1 MLLQKRE
8 ENAITLAA
16 TANNAKIIDEAL
28 ADDNP
33 ISPKRCWF
41 IWLLLVLGVGLPVGV
56 IYLIGLTKFK
66 IEGRADV
73 EKLTSLPVVGDIP
86 LADEKVRINCGF

>member
-1 MLLQKRE
+1 M
-8 ENAITLAA
+8 
-16 TANNAKIIDEAL
+16 
-28 ADDNP
+28 
-33 ISPKRCWF
+33 
-41 IWLLLVLGVGLPVGV
+41 GLPVGV

-86 LADEKVRINCGF
+86 LADEKDWFYSGI

>member
-1 MLLQKRE
+1 MQR
-8 ENAITLAA
+8 
-16 TANNAKIIDEAL
+16 L

-33 ISPKRCWF
+33 VSPKRMMVY
-41 IWLLLVLGVGLPVGV
+41 LVALVLGMGIPVGI

-86 LADEKVRINCGF
+86 LADEKVRFYSCI